1 MSVTRLPLRAAAVAR
16 LTAVVVFVVPPF
28 ELTMAVI
35 RTGSPS
41 GRGDRPSVTA
51 AIVRPQASQ
60 TPEVTQGPEVSETSV
75 SHLVGP
81 VITIAAKIRGC
92 PELTRKSVRGA
103 GSGIR
108 RPVRG

>member
-1 MSVTRLPLRAAAVAR
+1 MSVTRFPLRAAAVAR

-41 GRGDRPSVTA
+41 GCGDRPSVNA

-60 TPEVTQGPEVSETSV
+60 TPEVTQESGVSETSV
-75 SHLVGP
+75 SHLLGP
-81 VITIAAKIRGC
+81 VSPSRPRSKGRGHN
-92 PELTRKSVRGA
+92 EHL
-103 GSGIR
+103 
-108 RPVRG
+108 